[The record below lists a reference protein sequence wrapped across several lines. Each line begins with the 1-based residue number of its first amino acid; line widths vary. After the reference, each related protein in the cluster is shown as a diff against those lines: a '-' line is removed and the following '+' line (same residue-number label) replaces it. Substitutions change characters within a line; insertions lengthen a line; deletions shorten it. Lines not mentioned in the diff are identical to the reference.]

1 MFILCHVH
9 FRIPQ
14 FCVLVIFQVHE
25 AQVHADGK
33 EQSVTTNSE
42 VKGCGQDTNLID
54 HGSKVAQKDEIDK
67 TKARSVQITLVVV
80 DGTWEHAQEMVK
92 ASLPF
97 LSQFVV
103 QVCLPFDKHSE
114 GDGMGDSDL
123 IMRKEPFGGCVS
135 TMEAVA
141 RSLAFLEAD
150 GHIIEE
156 KLMAVLRKMVL
167 LQASHF
173 GLPKI
178 RPKLKKKSKRM
189 DTDPHMP
196 LAKMS
201 GEC

>member
-1 MFILCHVH
+1 MPKLVTMCCHVSCS
-9 FRIPQ
+9 FTYSTIG
-14 FCVLVIFQVHE
+14 VLVILQVRGAH
-25 AQVHADGK
+25 VHTDGQ

-42 VKGCGQDTNLID
+42 VVDK
-54 HGSKVAQKDEIDK
+54 GSKVAQKDEIGK
-67 TKARSVQITLVVV
+67 TEARSVQITLVVV

-141 RSLAFLEAD
+141 RSLAILEAD
-150 GHIIEE
+150 GHIVEE

-167 LQASHF
+167 LQASYF

-178 RPKLKKKSKRM
+178 RPKLKKKSKGC
-189 DTDPHMP
+189 TSIHI
-196 LAKMS
+196 
-201 GEC
+201 CH

>member
-14 FCVLVIFQVHE
+14 FRVLVISQVHE
-25 AQVHADGK
+25 AQVHADGQ

-42 VKGCGQDTNLID
+42 VKRCGQDTNLID
-54 HGSKVAQKDEIDK
+54 NASKVAQKDESDK

-189 DTDPHMP
+189 DTDPNMP
-196 LAKMS
+196 LVKTS
-201 GEC
+201 GEG